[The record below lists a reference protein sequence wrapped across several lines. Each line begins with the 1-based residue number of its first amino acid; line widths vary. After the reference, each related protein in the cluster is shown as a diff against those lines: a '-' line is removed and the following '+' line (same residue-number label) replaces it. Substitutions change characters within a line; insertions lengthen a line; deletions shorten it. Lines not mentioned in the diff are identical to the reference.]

1 MQVAFMLGRHQV
13 FLELPEEMDDY
24 EDFTEILSNSH
35 LNTHFLSLGR
45 EVGESCLESRPF
57 FSWPCACYSK
67 QNTRLLT
74 LWGTWEW
81 ELAGQ
86 TEQSVLRW
94 FECMER
100 TTDW

>member
-45 EVGESCLESRPF
+45 EVSGV
-57 FSWPCACYSK
+57 
-67 QNTRLLT
+67 
-74 LWGTWEW
+74 
-81 ELAGQ
+81 
-86 TEQSVLRW
+86 SV
-94 FECMER
+94 
-100 TTDW
+100 

>member
-45 EVGESCLESRPF
+45 EVGTNLMFSLTF
-57 FSWPCACYSK
+57 FFFWRITLSWDK
-67 QNTRLLT
+67 DIIKETRY
-74 LWGTWEW
+74 LWKTYHW
-81 ELAGQ
+81 
-86 TEQSVLRW
+86 
-94 FECMER
+94 
-100 TTDW
+100 

>member
-45 EVGESCLESRPF
+45 EVGASCLCMVFAMISFKKLQQNALRAKRLTFYLLRPT
-57 FSWPCACYSK
+57 YSPFIVF
-67 QNTRLLT
+67 L
-74 LWGTWEW
+74 
-81 ELAGQ
+81 
-86 TEQSVLRW
+86 
-94 FECMER
+94 
-100 TTDW
+100 